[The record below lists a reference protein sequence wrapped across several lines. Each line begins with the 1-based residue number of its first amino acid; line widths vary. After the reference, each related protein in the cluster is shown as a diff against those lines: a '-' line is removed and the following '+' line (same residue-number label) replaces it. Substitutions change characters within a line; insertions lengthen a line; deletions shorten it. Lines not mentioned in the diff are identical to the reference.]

1 MISLWSP
8 IIIAVCLLLF
18 FGVNLHNVLHYH
30 RGSTAG
36 TAKPEIEEPHRLT
49 VGLAALGTGAFF
61 LESFVCVVFGA
72 LGDFWRYSGK
82 KRYS

>member
-36 TAKPEIEEPHRLT
+36 TAKPEVEEPHRLT

-61 LESFVCVVFGA
+61 LESLVYIVFARLVTA
-72 LGDFWRYSGK
+72 LRC
-82 KRYS
+82 RQVLT